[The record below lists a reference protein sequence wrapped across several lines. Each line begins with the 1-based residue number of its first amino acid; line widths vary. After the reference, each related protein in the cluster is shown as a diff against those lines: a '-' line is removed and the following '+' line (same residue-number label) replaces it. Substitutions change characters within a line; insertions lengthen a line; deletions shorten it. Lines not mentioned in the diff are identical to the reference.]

1 MKRISI
7 TIVVT
12 LVTLALALL
21 IYAQKQKSPSGQTAE
36 INSNTAS
43 EDQVQKLKGKLLVK
57 KLPSGIEG
65 VMLKEGVVTAK
76 PGYQFVTGEDG
87 TVRVALV
94 KGGGGPS
101 DTGGSFNCS
110 CDGGQGGCSPATV
123 SATLSCIKNPTD
135 ACKGVCTLTVIFK
148 GVTNRIMAY
157 K

>member
-36 INSNTAS
+36 TNSNTAS
-43 EDQVQKLKGKLLVK
+43 EDQVQELKGTLLVK
-57 KLPSGIEG
+57 KLPKGLEG
-65 VMLKEGVVTAK
+65 VMLKDGVVTAK
-76 PGYQFVTGEDG
+76 PGYKFVTGEDG
-87 TVRVALV
+87 IVRVALV
-94 KGGGGPS
+94 KGGGGLS
-101 DTGGSFNCS
+101 DTGGSWS
-110 CDGGQGGCSPATV
+110 CKCAGEGGCS
-123 SATLSCIKNPTD
+123 SATAGPTLFCSKSPTD
-135 ACKGVCTLTVIFK
+135 TCKGECTLTVIIK